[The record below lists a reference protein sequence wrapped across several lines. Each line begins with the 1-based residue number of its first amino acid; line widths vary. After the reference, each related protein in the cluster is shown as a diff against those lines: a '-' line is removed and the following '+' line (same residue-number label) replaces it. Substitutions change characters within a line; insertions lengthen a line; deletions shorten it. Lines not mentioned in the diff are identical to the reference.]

1 MYVNGNSYK
10 SLEEKKIEPLI
21 KPEFKAQ
28 KSSINYS
35 WVALAFICL
44 VIMSDNKQ

>member
-1 MYVNGNSYK
+1 MYVNGNSFK

-21 KPEFKAQ
+21 KPELKVP

-35 WVALAFICL
+35 WVALAFICF
-44 VIMSDNKQ
+44 VIISDNKQ